1 MLRYIYDSIFVI
13 SPFFYFQ
20 FFRLRVDTPHRVMVD
35 WIMNDSFMG
44 QLRMLI
50 YHICPFT
57 LWLQYTSNNCMLKL
71 GRCLLLFLN
80 VRVIMN
86 STSQSITTIQTMCD
100 DDDRSC
106 AQICFCF
113 RIPKI
118 ITSIVLFHCSGVYS
132 STSIDLD
139 LGLVCIYI
147 YIYIYTLA
155 WWWIH
160 MYSQLCMSLLI
171 ERVRSIFFFSYINKL

>member
-1 MLRYIYDSIFVI
+1 MQSLSHFQCCDTFTILFSWFP
-13 SPFFYFQ
+13 PFFYFQ

-147 YIYIYTLA
+147 YIYTFIHLPDDEYTCTHNFVCPYL
-155 WWWIH
+155 
-160 MYSQLCMSLLI
+160 
-171 ERVRSIFFFSYINKL
+171 